1 MRGLIG
7 KGEGMYGVFSDDIS
21 GVSKIELAIRCGCF
35 HRRQEQT
42 VNENFNRERSKPSI
56 SIVI

>member
-1 MRGLIG
+1 
-7 KGEGMYGVFSDDIS
+7 MYGVFSDDIS